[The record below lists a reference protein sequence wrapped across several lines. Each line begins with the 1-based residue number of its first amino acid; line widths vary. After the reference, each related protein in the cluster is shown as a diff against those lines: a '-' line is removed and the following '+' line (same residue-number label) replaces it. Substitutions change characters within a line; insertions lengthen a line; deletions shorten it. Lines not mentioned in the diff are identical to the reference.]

1 MSEHGFIKLPRAIQN
16 WEWYDEPNTAHLYI
30 TLMLMANH
38 EDKKWRGETI
48 KRGTLVSSLSS
59 LSTKTGL
66 SVMQVRTC
74 LKNLQKSGDI
84 TSKTTNKNTL
94 IIVTNY
100 NLWQDDNKQIT
111 HHLTIEQQT
120 NNNQIT
126 TNKNDKN
133 VKNVKNERIKDI
145 VEKVIDYLNH
155 SVGKHYKPG
164 SKNCQKYIT
173 ARLNEGYKLEDFQR
187 VIDIKC
193 KEWLNS
199 EKMTTYLRP
208 ETLFGTKFE
217 SYLQQALKDEHKQS
231 VEKEAED
238 YIEF

>member
-1 MSEHGFIKLPRAIQN
+1 MSEQGFIKLPRAIQN
-16 WEWYDEPNTAHLYI
+16 WDWYDEPNTAHLYI

-38 EDKKWRGETI
+38 EDKKWRGEVI

-59 LSTKTGL
+59 LSAKTGL

-111 HHLTIEQQT
+111 
-120 NNNQIT
+120 

-133 VKNVKNERIKDI
+133 VKNDKNERIKDI

-173 ARLNEGYKLEDFQR
+173 ARLNEGHKLEDFQR

-193 KEWLNS
+193 REWLNN
-199 EKMTTYLRP
+199 EKMATYLRP

-217 SYLQQALKDEHKQS
+217 SYLQQALKDEHKHL